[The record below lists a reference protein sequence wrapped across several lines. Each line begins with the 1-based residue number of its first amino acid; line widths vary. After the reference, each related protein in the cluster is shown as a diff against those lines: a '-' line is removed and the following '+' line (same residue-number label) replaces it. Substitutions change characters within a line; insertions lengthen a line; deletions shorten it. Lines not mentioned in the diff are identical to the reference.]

1 VKSPE
6 DKIELR
12 SLATGAGGTFDA
24 YTSAHITRSI
34 LKPSEAGFEI
44 GDNGSYRDLR
54 EVVATGAPF
63 DLVINGRQQLQGQ
76 VVMRE
81 SPFDARQSAALRCVF
96 RTKLADMNIGAA
108 DPTIRVVGMTLKQL
122 IVRAIKQHGMTERDV
137 IFRGDVSRNVM
148 TGKPTSGGRIPKDLE
163 PLKEKEANVQPG
175 ETTFQLLARHLRRHG
190 LMIWD
195 GPDGRIVIAA
205 PDDQQEPLYYFRCFR
220 GEDGAANN
228 VTRIARVE
236 DTSGAPTSLYA
247 FGYSGGQSFQ
257 RAKVSAGRTNQT
269 LIDAGFAAR
278 GDAKIGFRP
287 VLIIDE
293 GIRTKELAER
303 VVGREL
309 SERLRRQDA
318 WAIETYGLAYRE
330 RPGDDAPYAVDTTCE
345 AVVDSLGGSA
355 GRFYLEEL
363 TMRVSPQDGF
373 RTFMQAT
380 KAGTWAL

>member
-24 YTSAHITRSI
+24 YTSAHVVRSI

-54 EVVATGAPF
+54 DIVATGAPF
-63 DLVINGRQQLQGQ
+63 DLAINGRQQLRGQ

-81 SPFDARQSAALRCVF
+81 SPFDAHQSSSLRCVF
-96 RTKLADMNIGAA
+96 RTKLADMSIGAA

-122 IVRAIKQHGMTERDV
+122 IVRAVKQHGLTERDL
-137 IFRGDVSRNVM
+137 IFSGDLSRNVM
-148 TGKPTSGGRIPKDLE
+148 TGKSSSGGRAPKNLE

-175 ETTFQLLARHLRRHG
+175 ETTLQLLQRHLRRHG
-190 LMIWD
+190 FLIWD

-205 PDDQQEPLYYFRCFR
+205 PDDQQDPLYYFRCFR
-220 GEDGAANN
+220 GEEGHANN
-228 VTRIARVE
+228 VTKIARVE

-247 FGYSGGQSFQ
+247 FGYGGGSSFQ
-257 RAKVSAGRTNQT
+257 RSKVSAGRTNQP
-269 LIDAGFAAR
+269 LIDAGFALR
-278 GDAKIGFRP
+278 GDSKIGFRP

-318 WAIETYGLAYRE
+318 WAIETYGLSYRE

-345 AVVDSLGGSA
+345 AVADSLGGAA

-373 RTFMQAT
+373 RTFIQAC
-380 KAGTWAL
+380 KAGTWVL